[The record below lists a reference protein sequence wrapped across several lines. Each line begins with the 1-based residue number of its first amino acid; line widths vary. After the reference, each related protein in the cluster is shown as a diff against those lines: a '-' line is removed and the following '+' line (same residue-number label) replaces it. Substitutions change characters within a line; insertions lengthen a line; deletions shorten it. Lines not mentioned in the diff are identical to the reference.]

1 VQAEEFELGTTN
13 FASGTTDIKQ
23 RATDEDRISGLNRVL
38 AQKAQQEEQDAVASK
53 AMVEKTKTTLI
64 TEAAIAA
71 AATKEV
77 IADSS
82 ARPDQPIYSP
92 LLRPR
97 SVGGNQDG
105 TQTVDAPTTVYGKSI
120 GKVIS
125 SSMTWALEQNAK
137 YAFAP
142 AETEKPKAAPVD
154 AELVEATQ
162 ADTVHSDAIR
172 VESAPAK
179 IATSAAAESET
190 DAAAKASILPSGSGL
205 DRIEPER
212 KEPIQEEPVRQD
224 TGHQE
229 PARGEA
235 GRDEHR
241 RTPVLAVFSLAGGVG
256 KTNLV
261 ATLGRVFSS
270 QGQTV
275 LVADTT
281 SRGLLPFYFEERG
294 IGPGEVRTVE
304 VPSGAALGLAV
315 YDTAASSTDEQ
326 ELGDV
331 IMRDARNSQ
340 RVLVDV
346 TTGSSWVIRRL
357 ANLRPVV
364 LVPMTCDM
372 NSVISLHAVEKIFQ
386 GIVDPNGLPLR
397 TFYLL
402 NQFDESLELHREVF
416 EALGQQ
422 LGDRLLHRTIQRSE
436 SISEALAVG
445 MTVVDYAPDAPV
457 SREFSELA
465 SWLRGVSPATAGVVA
480 AGR

>member
-1 VQAEEFELGTTN
+1 
-13 FASGTTDIKQ
+13 
-23 RATDEDRISGLNRVL
+23 
-38 AQKAQQEEQDAVASK
+38 
-53 AMVEKTKTTLI
+53 
-64 TEAAIAA
+64 
-71 AATKEV
+71 
-77 IADSS
+77 
-82 ARPDQPIYSP
+82 
-92 LLRPR
+92 
-97 SVGGNQDG
+97 
-105 TQTVDAPTTVYGKSI
+105 
-120 GKVIS
+120 
-125 SSMTWALEQNAK
+125 
-137 YAFAP
+137 
-142 AETEKPKAAPVD
+142 
-154 AELVEATQ
+154 
-162 ADTVHSDAIR
+162 
-172 VESAPAK
+172 
-179 IATSAAAESET
+179 
-190 DAAAKASILPSGSGL
+190 
-205 DRIEPER
+205 
-212 KEPIQEEPVRQD
+212 
-224 TGHQE
+224 
-229 PARGEA
+229 
-235 GRDEHR
+235 
-241 RTPVLAVFSLAGGVG
+241 VG